1 MPARRSAAARRRWSR
16 STPGPLVALAY
27 LVASRWVRGGGGVG
41 PRRLPWAS
49 RRLGVGRPL
58 ASGRLR
64 AAWTAT
70 SSTAGWSPPTVV
82 GVERR
87 RNLTGVTLRQARR
100 GVP

>member
-49 RRLGVGRPL
+49 RRFGGGRPF
-58 ASGRLR
+58 ASVRLR
-64 AAWTAT
+64 GAGTSASSAA
-70 SSTAGWSPPTVV
+70 GRSPPTVV

-87 RNLTGVTLRQARR
+87 RNLTDVTLRQA
-100 GVP
+100 GP